1 MRILIAEDEAGIAK
15 ALKVILEKNKFSA
28 DVVYNGTD
36 ALDYITNSS
45 YDAVV
50 LDANLPEDPTGGIV
64 IPTEPEDPSGG
75 FGDAGMWAANLFN
88 RN

>member
-1 MRILIAEDEAGIAK
+1 MIPMIPTTPVRSTIPSGG
-15 ALKVILEKNKFSA
+15 F
-28 DVVYNGTD
+28 G
-36 ALDYITNSS
+36 
-45 YDAVV
+45 
-50 LDANLPEDPTGGIV
+50 DANLPEDPTGGIV